1 MSQSPEEV
9 LEEEEEEEGPAR
21 SCKRS
26 SRPFSDHEDF
36 SYVFTSAFEVFS
48 GGRKVEPARQVLASK
63 L

>member
-1 MSQSPEEV
+1 M